1 MEINETEGTEPGSPS
16 EVNIVLLGRTG
27 AGKSASGNT
36 ILGEKKFESKFGA
49 KSKTRECKEAT
60 AVVSGR
66 RVTVLDTPGLYDTT
80 HGMERIEDEIQK
92 VKAFSR
98 RGRCIFLLVIEL
110 GRFTEEEE
118 KSIEKIHEFFA
129 HEPLSKFM
137 VLFTNGD
144 RLEGTIEEFLEEAD
158 DGLKELM
165 DQFGWR
171 YHVFNN
177 KSNPDD
183 TQVVELLDKID
194 RMLMQRE
201 HGNFEEILEDLSNPD
216 AIVDDILQ
224 DTDISQLLEGEDE
237 ETAQEPRR
245 LVLLGKAGTGKSSTG
260 NTILGRDGF
269 ESQGGL
275 SSVTRQ
281 CERLEGVACGR
292 KVEVVD
298 TPGFFGTSG
307 SEEEI
312 TKEVVKSV
320 CLSAPG
326 PHAFIL
332 VISLKER
339 LTKEAKDTI
348 MELHRRFGDDF
359 KKYTIILFSHLDAF
373 GQNKTVEDVIRE
385 INSDSELRE
394 LFSPFENRIHA
405 FDNNNR
411 NNRGQVEKLLEKIDG
426 MVTQNGGDCYTDEMY
441 RKANETIGQK
451 VARLFRACKEA
462 ICRKIQALS
471 EEIRTKLTWD
481 RIESFFMKALRKKFT
496 NSEKCHEGCYKMGK
510 MQMSV
515 QISC

>member
-98 RGRCIFLLVIEL
+98 RGRCIFLPVIEL

-137 VLFTNGD
+137 ILFTNGD
-144 RLEGTIEEFLEEAD
+144 KLEGQTIQEFLEEAD
-158 DGLKELM
+158 DDLIELM

-177 KSNPDD
+177 KSNPED

-224 DTDISQLLEGEDE
+224 DTDISQLVE
-237 ETAQEPRR
+237 EKDQKTTQEPWR
-245 LVLLGKAGTGKSSTG
+245 LVLLGKAGTGKSATG

-275 SSVTRQ
+275 SSVTHQ
-281 CERLEGVACGR
+281 CERLEGVVCGR
-292 KVEVVD
+292 KVDVVD
-298 TPGFFGTSG
+298 TPGFFGNTG
-307 SEEEI
+307 SKEEI
-312 TKEVVKSV
+312 AKEVVKSV

-332 VISLKER
+332 VISLNER
-339 LTKEAKDTI
+339 LTTDAKDTI
-348 MELHRRFGDDF
+348 KELHNRFGEDF
-359 KKYTIILFSHLDAF
+359 KKHTIILFSHLDAF
-373 GQNKTVEDVIRE
+373 GQNKTVEDVIHE
-385 INSDSELRE
+385 INSNPELRE
-394 LFSPFENRIHA
+394 LFSPFKNRIHT

-411 NNRGQVEKLLEKIDG
+411 NNRGQVKELLEKIDN
-426 MVTQNGGDCYTDEMY
+426 MVTQNGGRCYTDEMY
-441 RKANETIGQK
+441 RKVNKTIGRK
-451 VARLFRACKEA
+451 VARLFRACIEA
-462 ICRKIQALS
+462 IRRKIQAMS
-471 EEIRTKLTWD
+471 KEIGTEL
-481 RIESFFMKALRKKFT
+481 
-496 NSEKCHEGCYKMGK
+496 
-510 MQMSV
+510 
-515 QISC
+515 